1 MGDNMQSKLKET
13 FVINLII
20 IFILVIIGG
29 YSQKESVAVLA
40 QYDNKPIYHVQ
51 TENKTVS
58 LMINVYQ
65 GEEYVKKYLELFSKE
80 NIKATFF
87 LGGCWAAKN
96 KELVKEIYD
105 AGHEI
110 GNHGYNHKLHTKLN
124 SQDSKNEMMRTN
136 SLIKQITGKSCFLFA
151 PPSGDVNSTVVLDAQ
166 KCGMVTV
173 MWSADTIDWRDQDK
187 EKIYNRVE
195 RNLKPGTLI
204 LMHPTKAT
212 LEALPEII
220 LLIKAKGYNAITVGE
235 HLK

>member
-1 MGDNMQSKLKET
+1 M
-13 FVINLII
+13 
-20 IFILVIIGG
+20 
-29 YSQKESVAVLA
+29 
-40 QYDNKPIYHVQ
+40 
-51 TENKTVS
+51 
-58 LMINVYQ
+58 
-65 GEEYVKKYLELFSKE
+65 
-80 NIKATFF
+80 
-87 LGGCWAAKN
+87 
-96 KELVKEIYD
+96 
-105 AGHEI
+105 
-110 GNHGYNHKLHTKLN
+110 
-124 SQDSKNEMMRTN
+124 
-136 SLIKQITGKSCFLFA
+136 FA

-220 LLIKAKGYNAITVGE
+220 LLIKAKGYNALTVGE